1 MNEYEDRQYWQ
12 KMNLA
17 ETLEYKSN
25 CECCQCMIQNHSI
38 VELQTCLQELS
49 KRQKQDSVM

>member
-49 KRQKQDSVM
+49 KRQKQDSVI